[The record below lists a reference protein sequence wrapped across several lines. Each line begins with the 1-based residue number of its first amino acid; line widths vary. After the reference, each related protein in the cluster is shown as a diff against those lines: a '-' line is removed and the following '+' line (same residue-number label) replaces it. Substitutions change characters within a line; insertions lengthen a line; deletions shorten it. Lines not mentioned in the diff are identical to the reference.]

1 MDIFTLEQEGTTYKN
16 GEIVNGLYKK
26 LWVERYLEPGEF
38 TLVGTPTREL
48 RESLAI
54 GTLISHTNS
63 KEVMI
68 VEDQQIEDGQNPV
81 FTVTGRSFDSILESR
96 VATDSGL
103 GFNGPNNSGTA
114 PLVLY
119 DQTAWPYRFEDVTPP
134 ELVVELM
141 RDQIGSDTGIRTTF
155 RIPYIE
161 ISNAITTT
169 YNSEDQDVPRG
180 DLYTKIKD
188 ILDGIDAG
196 IKVRRPDNSHEKI
209 RVIVHKGTN
218 RKDTVRFSYLRGEVT
233 KAKYFWSTR
242 NYRNA
247 AYISTRYQGQYVVP
261 ASGSGLSGLDRRVMF
276 IDATDVNKGETT
288 AQKNLIKS
296 VLQNRAKRELR
307 KHRLKTVFEAEISPQ
322 NRYEFRKDYD
332 VGDLVY
338 VDGNYDVSAVM
349 RVTEFVESDEGNGTV
364 GIPTLEAVRVID
376 EETDS
381 DIDIYT
387 VEEKGGA

>member
-1 MDIFTLEQEGTTYKN
+1 
-16 GEIVNGLYKK
+16 
-26 LWVERYLEPGEF
+26 
-38 TLVGTPTREL
+38 
-48 RESLAI
+48 
-54 GTLISHTNS
+54 
-63 KEVMI
+63 
-68 VEDQQIEDGQNPV
+68 
-81 FTVTGRSFDSILESR
+81 
-96 VATDSGL
+96 
-103 GFNGPNNSGTA
+103 
-114 PLVLY
+114 
-119 DQTAWPYRFEDVTPP
+119 
-134 ELVVELM
+134 M

-169 YNSEDQDVPRG
+169 YNSEDQDVLRG
-180 DLYTKIKD
+180 DLYTQIKD

-196 IKVRRPDNSHEKI
+196 IKVRRPDNAHEKI